1 MYVSKFGIHNPVV
14 FHHFWGYPSLRP
26 RVVHKTTQHFNFF
39 VKLVKDVL
47 AVDGVQT
54 KVDCTSSYW
63 VVLPVSQALVPCYQ
77 ASVI

>member
-1 MYVSKFGIHNPVV
+1 MVSPEEF
-14 FHHFWGYPSLRP
+14 LRWD
-26 RVVHKTTQHFNFF
+26 
-39 VKLVKDVL
+39 LL